1 MRTSRLLGLAVLLL
15 VPVVAGGCR
24 KKAPVA
30 EDVRQPPIPEPDAM
44 QIAQVDPSTGVVDRA
59 FDVEVIGSGFAS
71 GARVRFGDLPAT
83 RVRRV
88 DANTLSVGV
97 PPLGVGNW
105 DVTVTNPDGGRAT
118 LRDALRIAAAPPAPP
133 RRCASDAVPFAFDRA
148 DVDATARGSLEAL
161 ARCLVETD
169 GSVVVEGHCDS
180 RGPTEYNLALGA
192 RRAEAVA
199 RVLSGLGV
207 PVRHVRTVSYG
218 EERPV
223 VLGDNERA
231 WAANRRVELVVEEE
245 R

>member
-1 MRTSRLLGLAVLLL
+1 MSRWLGLVVVLL

-30 EDVRQPPIPEPDAM
+30 EDVRQPAIPEPDAM
-44 QIAQVDPSTGVVDRA
+44 QIAQVDPATGIVDRP

-71 GARVRFGDLPAT
+71 GARVSFGSLPAT
-83 RVRRV
+83 RVRRI
-88 DANTLSVGV
+88 DANTLAVGV
-97 PPLGVGNW
+97 PALSAGTW
-105 DVTVTNPDGGRAT
+105 DVRVDNPDGGRAT
-118 LRDALRIAAAPPAPP
+118 LRDALDITAAPAAPP
-133 RRCASDAVPFAFDRA
+133 RRCATEAVPFGFDRSE
-148 DVDATARGSLEAL
+148 VDGASRASLEAL

-169 GSVVVEGHCDS
+169 GSVVIEGHCDS

-207 PVRHVRTVSYG
+207 PARHVRTVSYG

-223 VLGDNERA
+223 VGGDNERA